1 MTEKFLQFLRKH
13 LLLLVLVGG
22 LVLIWTVNLA
32 FFLDTPGFVGIPLH
46 PYLLIVLSAAC
57 FLGYSRAMLAV
68 GCVTFVYGT
77 CLFFKLMLAAEPAS
91 RLFQFSYFSP
101 FIGFLLIGTIAGVIA
116 DRHRKNLAVAEK
128 KLGDARQKIDS
139 LKNDLGILKDQN
151 ALFEQKCLT
160 ERELL
165 SMLYGFSRKLSTLNL
180 KDWQEGILDL
190 LAESVQAE
198 KLAVFMLQGDKL
210 VLCARRGYAAAE
222 EPSPPQAILKMTIE
236 EKRALSLKEIAAV
249 GKRVQNPVFISAPVC
264 MGPAGDT
271 AGLVWL
277 EDIPF
282 LRYTPVSLRFVTL
295 VCDWASLS
303 LANIYAFAAL
313 KTRNEERNQ
322 TVSLSRV
329 FDSLTHKYAG
339 AFDYGASLQ
348 DIEREIAQK
357 ITPR

>member
-1 MTEKFLQFLRKH
+1 MTDKFLLFLRKYLFLLVVAGGM
-13 LLLLVLVGG
+13 LLL
-22 LVLIWTVNLA
+22 WAVNLV
-32 FFLDTPGFVGIPLH
+32 FFLDNPGFVGVPLH
-46 PYLLIVLSAAC
+46 PYLLIVLITAC

-68 GCVTFVYGT
+68 GAVTFVYGV
-77 CLFFKLMLAAEPAS
+77 CLFFRLMLAAEPAS

-101 FIGFLLIGTIAGVIA
+101 FVGFLLIGTIAGVIA
-116 DRHRKNLAVAEK
+116 DRHRKNLTAAEK
-128 KLGDARQKIDS
+128 KLADARQKIDS
-139 LKNDLGILKDQN
+139 LKGFVGTLKDQN
-151 ALFEQKCLT
+151 TLFRQKCLT

-165 SMLYGFSRKLSTLNL
+165 SMLYNYSRKLSTLNL
-180 KDWQEGILDL
+180 RDLQEGVLDL
-190 LAESVQAE
+190 LAESVEAE
-198 KLAVFMLQGDKL
+198 KLAFFMLQGDKL

-222 EPSPPQAILKMTIE
+222 EPAPPQAILKMTIE

-264 MGPAGDT
+264 MGSDGDA

-282 LRYTPVSLRFVTL
+282 LRYTPVSLRYVTL

-313 KTRNEERNQ
+313 KKKNDERSQ

-329 FDSLTHKYAG
+329 FDTLTQKYKG
-339 AFDYGASLQ
+339 VFDYGASLS
-348 DIEREIAQK
+348 DIEKETVQK
-357 ITPR
+357 ISPR